1 MLYPPRRPL
10 NPCGT
15 PLPIVMNLCC
25 EKITDSPY
33 IEYIWKMSIPICF
46 IYSLS
51 LSLRSIGI
59 STHIYHLFTK
69 MADNIHYVMQDID
82 LQSNDA
88 PFVLPLK
95 FVWHVAEEWWCLE
108 ENFALYCC
116 NHGKDMGFR
125 RLVCGNIIKGKSF
138 QFIFPLKEAMKTVI
152 RRIPWASSER
162 MLVLQRWTLLMDMDT
177 LNFIQFWIQIR
188 GIPFPFMNREVILNI
203 AWEYNEEMGGRLE
216 LIRMCLN

>member
-95 FVWHVAEEWWCLE
+95 FVWHVAEEW
-108 ENFALYCC
+108 
-116 NHGKDMGFR
+116 
-125 RLVCGNIIKGKSF
+125 
-138 QFIFPLKEAMKTVI
+138 
-152 RRIPWASSER
+152 
-162 MLVLQRWTLLMDMDT
+162 
-177 LNFIQFWIQIR
+177 
-188 GIPFPFMNREVILNI
+188 
-203 AWEYNEEMGGRLE
+203 
-216 LIRMCLN
+216 